1 MAHRLRQQIDRALP
15 RHTRRKHPMSAAL
28 PLDPTTSPMP
38 LPRSAAA
45 DEGRY
50 WNDAVASTTFKRLLH
65 TKRRLVAPLL
75 IASFA
80 FIVTTMLLAGYAKPL
95 LALKVAG
102 AFNLGYL
109 LVLLTY
115 LICWAVAMIYVRNAN
130 ARFDVQADAAIRA
143 LPARRP
149 S

>member
-1 MAHRLRQQIDRALP
+1 
-15 RHTRRKHPMSAAL
+15 MSAAL
-28 PLDPTTSPMP
+28 PLNIVVSPTP
-38 LPRSAAA
+38 LPRPAAV
-45 DEGRY
+45 DDGRY
-50 WNDAVASTTFKRLLH
+50 WDDAVSSTAFKQLLH
-65 TKRRLVAPLL
+65 TKRQLVAPLL

-80 FIVTTMLLAGYAKPL
+80 FIVATMLLAGYAKPL

-109 LVLLTY
+109 LVLVTY
-115 LICWAVAMIYVRNAN
+115 LVCWAVALIYVHRAN
-130 ARFDVQADAAIRA
+130 ARFDSQAAAAIRA

>member
-1 MAHRLRQQIDRALP
+1 
-15 RHTRRKHPMSAAL
+15 MSATL
-28 PLDPTTSPMP
+28 PLDTTPSPMP
-38 LPRSAAA
+38 LPRPAAV
-45 DEGRY
+45 DDGRY
-50 WNDAVASTTFKRLLH
+50 WNEAVASATFKQLLH

-80 FIVTTMLLAGYAKPL
+80 FIVATMLLAGYAKPL
-95 LALKVAG
+95 MALKVSG

-115 LICWAVAMIYVRNAN
+115 LVCWAVAMIYVRSAN
-130 ARFDVQADAAIRA
+130 ARFDLQADAAIRA
-143 LPARRP
+143 LPMRRP